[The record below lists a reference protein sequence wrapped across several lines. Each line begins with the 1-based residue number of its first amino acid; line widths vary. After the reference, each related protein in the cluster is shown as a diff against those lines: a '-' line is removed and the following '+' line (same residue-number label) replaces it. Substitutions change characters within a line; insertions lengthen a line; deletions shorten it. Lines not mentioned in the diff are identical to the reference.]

1 MGQSLLQYYIILAKK
16 GTKDSISKI
25 MQNLNENMTI
35 AESKFIDFALSHID
49 NDEGNKVMEYYL
61 FHGTQIQ
68 RNYCTLYFGRL
79 GEYLIIREA
88 YNKGLIDAKQA
99 FSR

>member
-1 MGQSLLQYYIILAKK
+1 MQGTIQNYVSLAKE
-16 GTKDSISKI
+16 GTESSIGILMEK
-25 MQNLNENMTI
+25 LNKNMTL
-35 AESKFIDFALSHID
+35 ADSKMIDFALGYVT
-49 NDEGNKVMEYYL
+49 NKEGIKVMEYYL

-68 RNYCTLYFGRL
+68 RNYCTLYFGRR

-88 YNKGLIDAKQA
+88 FDKGLIDAKQA